1 MVTWRTHKSAV
12 TNCKGKEMLCMA
24 LSSQRLKKGSEYE
37 IAISYPEYLLENEE
51 VEMVSCEESK

>member
-1 MVTWRTHKSAV
+1 
-12 TNCKGKEMLCMA
+12 MA

-37 IAISYPEYLLENEE
+37 IATPYPEYLLENEE